1 MEYLFK
7 KDGTKYTRGTIDE
20 TADYIDKHG
29 LEALLMVL
37 KDLDY
42 PYLEAE
48 WNHQVSSTVDTR
60 SALIKYFNHLN
71 LPGYRNFHWEDTV
84 DKFKEKLMPPEAK
97 RIKEKLDVTHISK
110 TELDTL
116 LKDRLDFGFDS
127 IYFRYAEVCDEL
139 AAYKAIFNHSDP
151 IQERKRMDGRKMHFY
166 NALEQLLQAHT
177 QKENKND

>member
-20 TADYIDKHG
+20 TADYIAKHG
-29 LEALLMVL
+29 LEAFLMVL

-60 SALIKYFNHLN
+60 SALTRYFNQLN
-71 LPGYRNFHWEDTV
+71 LLAYRKFHWEDTE

-97 RIKEKLDVTHISK
+97 RIKEKLDVTHVSK

-116 LKDRLDFGFDS
+116 LNDRLDFGFDS

-139 AAYKAIFNHSDP
+139 AMYKAKYNNTNP
-151 IQERKRMDGRKMHFY
+151 IEERKQMNNRKMHFY
-166 NALEQLLQAHT
+166 EALEQLLRAH
-177 QKENKND
+177 KEEEK